1 MSSAIQVRRFTHRGL
16 NAIEER
22 FLDII
27 AGDTADVSD
36 LVDDQ
41 SLTELVDPPLFIEIQ
56 EFSSRRAA
64 AEYLMKI
71 LAPLDWDAIENDA
84 GLWTWLTVAWID
96 VLAPITNGT
105 RRLGQINRWLL
116 APHEW
121 KRYYRHLLAGPCY
134 IYKAHEDDPDRAD
147 AALCSSVAKPGE
159 VAEQVANRLDL
170 VRSPGIMGA
179 ITALYFD
186 RATGT
191 LKRGAAGKERPGT
204 SRRLGPVL
212 KQLDRTWD
220 IQDLASEEVLALLP
234 SEFDQFN
241 PLRAHP
247 TSSV

>member
-1 MSSAIQVRRFTHRGL
+1 VV
-16 NAIEER
+16 IEER
-22 FLDII
+22 FLNII
-27 AGDTADVSD
+27 AGETVEVSD
-36 LVDDQ
+36 LMSDQ
-41 SLTELVDPPLFIEIQ
+41 ILSEEVDPPIFVEVQ
-56 EFSSRRAA
+56 DFASRRAA
-64 AEYLMKI
+64 AEYLTSV
-71 LAPLDWDAIENDA
+71 LAPLDWDSIENDA
-84 GLWTWLTVAWID
+84 GLWTWIAAAWID
-96 VLAPITNGT
+96 VLAPVSSGT

-116 APHEW
+116 APNEW

-134 IYKAHEDDPDRAD
+134 IYKAHADDPDRAD

-220 IQDLASEEVLALLP
+220 IQDLSSEEVLALLP
-234 SEFDQFN
+234 SEFDRFN
-241 PLRAHP
+241 PLRNHLGSGA
-247 TSSV
+247 